1 MKKLFIKISIV
12 LLIFLLG
19 VLAVVPFNKHY
30 ESKVWMKSLEDNTQI
45 VDLSIPGTH
54 DSGSLHNIFD
64 FFGKCQELTIENQL
78 KVGVRFL
85 DIRLQMRNNEFYVVH
100 SIIDQKI
107 KFDDCLKVISDFIE
121 NNPTEFIIMSIK
133 KDADTIN
140 STKDFDQTL
149 IELLSKN
156 DNIKFDNQMPSTV
169 GVARGNIYI
178 LNRFTNKDIGIPAYN
193 NWRDS
198 ESFYLDN
205 IYVQDNYR
213 VLNTD
218 EKITDI
224 IKAFEVQQK
233 ENTLVINFM
242 SCYLEK
248 DIFPLM
254 YALKPSLVIND
265 WLRENI
271 TKFDSTGILLA
282 DFMTED
288 LAESIYMRNFK

>member
-1 MKKLFIKISIV
+1 MNL
-12 LLIFLLG
+12 
-19 VLAVVPFNKHY
+19 
-30 ESKVWMKSLEDNTQI
+30 T
-45 VDLSIPGTH
+45 DLR
-54 DSGSLHNIFD
+54 
-64 FFGKCQELTIENQL
+64 KENE
-78 KVGVRFL
+78 VL
-85 DIRLQMRNNEFYVVH
+85 DIFCELVQIP
-100 SIIDQKI
+100 SPS
-107 KFDDCLKVISDFIE
+107 LKEEKVAE
-121 NNPTEFIIMSIK
+121 WIMG
-133 KDADTIN
+133 
-140 STKDFDQTL
+140 FC
-149 IELLSKN
+149 SKN
-156 DNIKFDNQMPSTV
+156 DINLRKDEY
-169 GVARGNIYI
+169 GNIYI

-198 ESFYLDN
+198 ESFYLEN

-254 YALKPSLVIND
+254 YALKPSIVIND

-271 TKFDSTGILLA
+271 NKFDSTGILLA